1 MDNLAAMICS
11 LQNCAHEGM
20 ALHKVKVHLHCKE
33 CNTDVTIENPDVR
46 IEVDH
51 NTSEVILEFAN
62 KKPFQ
67 LV

>member
-1 MDNLAAMICS
+1 MDNLAAIVCS

-20 ALHKVKVHLHCKE
+20 ALHKIKVHLHCKE
-33 CNTDVTIENPDVR
+33 CDTDITIENPDIR

-51 NTSEVILEFAN
+51 NNNVVNLEFAN

-67 LV
+67 L

>member
-1 MDNLAAMICS
+1 MNNLAATICS

-33 CNTDVTIENPDVR
+33 CDTDIAIENPDIR

-51 NTSEVILEFAN
+51 NTNEVILEFAN

-67 LV
+67 LE

>member
-11 LQNCAHEGM
+11 LQNCAHESM

-33 CNTDVTIENPDVR
+33 CDTDIAIENPDIR

-51 NTSEVILEFAN
+51 N
-62 KKPFQ
+62 PY
-67 LV
+67 